1 MLGRT
6 GVEMAVL
13 AAPSTMNGML
23 GLLASSGLI
32 AITVPLHHPP
42 WIMKTWSCAISFLV
56 AAIVLFGS
64 HASSSITNTILRP
77 LMPPASLT
85 LL

>member
-1 MLGRT
+1 
-6 GVEMAVL
+6 
-13 AAPSTMNGML
+13 MNGVL
-23 GLLASSGLI
+23 GLFASSGLI
-32 AITVPLHHPP
+32 AITVPLHQPP
-42 WIMKTWSCAISFLV
+42 WIMKTWSCEISFFV

-64 HASSSITNTILRP
+64 HASSSITSSIFRP